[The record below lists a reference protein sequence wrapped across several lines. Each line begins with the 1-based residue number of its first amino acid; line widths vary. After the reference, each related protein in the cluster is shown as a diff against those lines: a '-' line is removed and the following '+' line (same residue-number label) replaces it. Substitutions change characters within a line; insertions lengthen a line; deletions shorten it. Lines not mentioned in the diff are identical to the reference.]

1 MSGRSAPLPPD
12 ETKRL
17 AALRAHE
24 LLDSSAETALDDLVT
39 LAADICGTPISLISL
54 IDANR
59 QWFKAKVG
67 LSVSETSREQAFC
80 AHAILEERVMVVA
93 DATRDPR
100 FADNPLVTGPPH
112 IRFYA
117 GAPLTNAEGIAL
129 GTLCVIDQVPRTLT
143 PLQLAALEILSRQ
156 AAAHFELRRALGTVS
171 SQQARLQDSN
181 ALLRAIVEVSLDC
194 IVMIDEAGS
203 ILEFSPEA
211 ERTFGY
217 TRAEAVGRPMVD
229 LIVPPSLREAHQRGF
244 AHYLATGD
252 GPVLNKRIEIRA
264 MRADGAQFPVEL
276 SISRVDVKGRPAF
289 VAYLRDIT
297 ERQQH
302 QAEQVATAARLQAE
316 VELVSTTLAAVT
328 DGIFAL
334 DGAGRVRLTN
344 WQAEQQAGRRG
355 EAVVGEAFDRVL
367 SLEDERGEPIPILK
381 VLGDLDLSVREWSAK
396 LSGGDVHERRSRG
409 RISRQVLLRRSDG
422 TLRTVLL
429 NVTRLATGAG
439 HGDDGAPRVV
449 IAVRDISEEIEA
461 AKSKRDFVHVVSHEL
476 RTPVTSIHGFVSA
489 LLDSPD
495 MPRDTRVEFL
505 QIVCTQS
512 SRLSQLVEEIL
523 EVARLESGGLP
534 LYLEEVATAEVV
546 RRAVL
551 GLQHEAQRKAVRVGT
566 VLPATLPPLRSDAAR
581 LQSVVTNV
589 LSNAVK
595 FTPSGGDVE
604 ISAAVVGDQMQIV
617 VCDSGPGIPEDQRDR
632 VFEKF
637 YRVRRPGTEVPG
649 TGLGLSIVKSTVE
662 LLGGTVSLD
671 TRGGGGLRVLVVFP
685 LAGPGSA
692 ALPNVS

>member
-1 MSGRSAPLPPD
+1 MSGTSAPLPPN
-12 ETKRL
+12 ETERL
-17 AALRAHE
+17 AALRAYE
-24 LLDSSAETALDDLVT
+24 LLDSRSESALDNLVT
-39 LAADICGTPISLISL
+39 LAADICGTPISLVSL

-67 LSVSETSREQAFC
+67 LSVSETPREHAFC
-80 AHAILEERVMVVA
+80 AHAILDERVMVVP

-100 FADNPLVTGPPH
+100 FVDNPLVTGPPH

-117 GAPLTNAEGIAL
+117 GAPLTSAEGVAL

-143 PLQLAALEILSRQ
+143 PQQLAALQILSRQ
-156 AAAHFELRRALGTVS
+156 VVAHFDLRRALGAAS

-181 ALLRAIVEVSLDC
+181 ALLKAIVEVSLDC

-217 TRAEAVGRPMVD
+217 IRVEVVGRPMVD
-229 LIVPPSLREAHQRGF
+229 LIVPPSLREAHKRGF
-244 AHYLATGD
+244 AHYLATGE

-264 MRADGAQFPVEL
+264 MRAGGAEFPVEL

-302 QAEQVATAARLQAE
+302 QASQVAAAARLQAE
-316 VELVSTTLAAVT
+316 VELVSSTLAAVT

-344 WQAEQQAGRRG
+344 WQGEQQAGRRG
-355 EAVVGEAFDRVL
+355 EAVVGESLDRVL
-367 SLEDERGEPIPILK
+367 SLEDERGQPLTTAE
-381 VLGDLDLSVREWSAK
+381 VLAPAWSGEHSSAGM
-396 LSGGDVHERRSRG
+396 LARHRGGEGSAT
-409 RISRQVLLRRSDG
+409 RQALLRRPDG

-429 NVTRLATGAG
+429 NVTRLPT
-439 HGDDGAPRVV
+439 HVRQDDDCAPRVV
-449 IAVRDISEEIEA
+449 VAVRDISEEIEA

-476 RTPVTSIHGFVSA
+476 RTPVTSIHGFVST
-489 LLDSPD
+489 LLDNPN
-495 MPRDTRVEFL
+495 MPRDTQVEFL
-505 QIVCTQS
+505 QIVRTQS

-523 EVARLESGGLP
+523 EVARLETGALP
-534 LYLEEVATAEVV
+534 LYLEEVETADVV
-546 RRAVL
+546 RRSVL
-551 GLQHEAQRKAVRVGT
+551 GLQHEARRKGIRVET
-566 VLPATLPPLRSDAAR
+566 VLPPTLPALRSDAAR
-581 LQSVVTNV
+581 LQSVVTNL
-589 LSNAVK
+589 LSNTVK
-595 FTPSGGDVE
+595 FTPSGGYVE
-604 ISAAVVGDQMQIV
+604 LSAAVVGDQMQIV
-617 VCDSGPGIPEDQRDR
+617 VCDSGPGIPEDQRER

-637 YRVRRPGTEVPG
+637 YRVRRPGTEVSG

-662 LLGGTVSLD
+662 LLGGTVSID
-671 TRGGGGLRVLVVFP
+671 NRGGGGLRVLVVLP